1 MPKDWIL
8 VTGSNGLVG
17 SAVSRLAIE
26 RGYGVI
32 GLDNNG
38 RREFFGHAGD
48 TSAMG
53 AALRATYGANYCEID
68 FDVSNSIMG
77 PVKHAADT
85 RPVVG
90 IVHAAGQPSHDL
102 AKQMIARDLEVNLL
116 GTLNMLQLNRDHF
129 GSVPFVFLSTNKVY
143 GAKPNDLRLREL
155 GMRFDFDNED
165 FDGVDETMSLD
176 QTDHSFFGVSKAAA
190 DLLVQEFGRS
200 FAMPT
205 ACLRCGCITGGDHA
219 GVELHGFLNY
229 LIHCG
234 TQDKVYKVFGHQGK
248 QVRDNIH
255 ADDLA
260 NLILAILKRPTRAA
274 VYNVGG
280 GRANSC
286 SILEAAAL
294 FQDIAKQPLRLQI
307 EPNAR
312 FGDHIVYYTNLAKVR
327 EQYPEWRVRRTLRD
341 IFGEMILQQRGK
353 RHA

>member
-1 MPKDWIL
+1 MPQDWIL

-48 TSAMG
+48 TTRMG
-53 AALRATYGANYCEID
+53 ALLRTTYGPSYCEID
-68 FDVSNSIMG
+68 FDVSNSITG
-77 PVKHAADT
+77 PVKHAADK
-85 RPVVG
+85 RQVVG

-102 AKQMIARDLEVNLL
+102 AKQMIERDLEVNLL
-116 GTLNMLQLNRDHF
+116 GTLNMLKLNREHF

-143 GAKPNDLRLREL
+143 GAQPNALRLREL
-155 GMRFDFDNED
+155 STRFDFDNED
-165 FDGVDETMSLD
+165 FDGIDETMSLD

-200 FAMPT
+200 FDMPT

-229 LIHCG
+229 LIGCG
-234 TQDKVYKVFGHQGK
+234 LADRPYKIFGYQGK

-260 NLILAILKRPTRAA
+260 NLILAIIKQPTKAA

-294 FQDIAKQPLRLQI
+294 FEEIAKYPLRLKV
-307 EPNAR
+307 EPTAR
-312 FGDHIVYYTNLAKVR
+312 FGDHIVYYTDLKKVR
-327 EQYPEWRVRRTLRD
+327 TQYPEWRIRRTLRD
-341 IFGEMILQQRGK
+341 IFGEMILNHR
-353 RHA
+353 R